1 MVLDEVHS
9 RSSQRN
15 MTVNLQPFYLNP
27 KKRKKKKEKRKE
39 SMEKTKGKYYI
50 TCTFDKQS
58 KTHFN
63 HLLLL
68 TEVLLI
74 MCNSTTECLSHL
86 MIIDSTRF

>member
-1 MVLDEVHS
+1 
-9 RSSQRN
+9 
-15 MTVNLQPFYLNP
+15 
-27 KKRKKKKEKRKE
+27 
-39 SMEKTKGKYYI
+39 MEKTKGKYYI

-74 MCNSTTECLSHL
+74 MCNSTTEYLSHL
-86 MIIDSTRF
+86 MITDSTRF